1 MAITKGIIDMME
13 GNIRVI
19 TAPGAGTEVI
29 INLSLEIVDEA
40 RLADD
45 AAQQAEKGADIDFDF
60 SSVHLLLVEDNLI
73 NREIAT
79 AILTD
84 TGFTLETAVNG
95 QEAVDMVAASQ
106 PGYYDLILMDV
117 QMPVMG
123 GYEATRMIRA
133 LDDPLL
139 ADIPIVAMTANA
151 FTEDIRAAEEAGMNG
166 HIAKPIDI
174 PKMIRTIVDVLQ
186 ERA

>member
-1 MAITKGIIDMME
+1 
-13 GNIRVI
+13 
-19 TAPGAGTEVI
+19 
-29 INLSLEIVDEA
+29 
-40 RLADD
+40 
-45 AAQQAEKGADIDFDF
+45 
-60 SSVHLLLVEDNLI
+60 
-73 NREIAT
+73 
-79 AILTD
+79 
-84 TGFTLETAVNG
+84 
-95 QEAVDMVAASQ
+95 
-106 PGYYDLILMDV
+106 
-117 QMPVMG
+117 MPVMG

-151 FTEDIRAAEEAGMNG
+151 FTEDVRAAEEAGMNG